1 MAAVAERR
9 TFLTPDELVER
20 WSGAVTRGTL
30 ANWRSQGEGPAFVKF
45 GNRVR
50 YPMVKVEAW
59 EAANL
64 RAANDND
71 PTDTEDIK
79 K

>member
-1 MAAVAERR
+1 MAVVAERR

-20 WSGAVTRGTL
+20 WSGAVTRRTL
-30 ANWRSQGEGPAFVKF
+30 ANWRSQGEGPAFVKL

-59 EAANL
+59 EAAIL
-64 RAANDND
+64 CGANDND

>member
-30 ANWRSQGEGPAFVKF
+30 ANWRSQGEGPVFVKF